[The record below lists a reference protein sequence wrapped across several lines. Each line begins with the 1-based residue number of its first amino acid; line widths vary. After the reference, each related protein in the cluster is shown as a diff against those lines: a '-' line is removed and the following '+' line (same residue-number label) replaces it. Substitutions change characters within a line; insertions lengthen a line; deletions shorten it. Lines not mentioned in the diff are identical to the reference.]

1 MRVTKTSS
9 LLMDKLGHFFMAAKW
24 FLQILL
30 TKTTLFNS
38 KYLEKQWIPF
48 ISGSLAH
55 ASENN

>member
-1 MRVTKTSS
+1 
-9 LLMDKLGHFFMAAKW
+9 MDKLGHFFMAAKW